1 MYKIISTIFLLLLIT
16 GCGGGSSEPAAGGGG
31 DPAPTVSGTAA
42 TGAALVGVVN
52 VYGSNGGSKLNV
64 VIDAVGNYSAD
75 VTGLTAPFFL
85 CAVPT
90 NNTLPSQYSW
100 ADGPGTTNITPMT
113 TLTLFYA
120 NGGQNPASLVNTWQA
135 NQANVSMNLP
145 DAQSAVNANFAG
157 IFSAIN
163 AALNINFTTYDFFST
178 GFNIGDIF
186 DQILDLLGIDLSSGT
201 PVIMVNGA
209 AFTFDPN
216 IDISGINI
224 GGSGGGSGGGT
235 GVGVAGVNPV
245 TPLTSS
251 VTLPN
256 GGLGEFTIESGFDGA
271 IEFVNQSFQLS
282 NGTPPIK
289 VVAVQRVQAAD
300 FSCSDGTNVNGA
312 LSSDFLTG
320 VVNLDAVLNSQNV
333 SCTSTFQSILPV
345 TISDGQSIDGLLE
358 NWGDDFDPANAAQ
371 SGLISTTCPSSVND
385 DLDIDPFT
393 TSCNGSFLTNYTVT
407 DDAGGTHKL
416 STKFTFSASSSGGG
430 GGGSTGLGSL
440 TISGVDTATIG
451 TSYAPTIQAG
461 SGSGTPFAVAWAGIN
476 IGQISI
482 AGTSSSELASITF
495 NTGLVIG
502 GQVVVYSYALN
513 CLSAGVD
520 CSNLQVNETNKQA
533 FFNNL
538 QMPLSGALN
547 NPAMAPVT
555 LNGTLN
561 WE

>member
-1 MYKIISTIFLLLLIT
+1 MKMYKIISTIFLLLLIT
-16 GCGGGSSEPAAGGGG
+16 GCGGGGGSEPAAGGG

-42 TGAALVGVVN
+42 TGIALDGVVN
-52 VYGSNGGSKLNV
+52 VYGSSGGSVLDV
-64 VIDAVGNYSAD
+64 PVDASGNYSAD
-75 VTGLTAPFFL
+75 VTGLEPPFFL

-120 NGGQNPASLVNTWQA
+120 NGDQDPASLVNTWQA
-135 NQANVSMNLP
+135 NQASVSMNLP
-145 DAQSAVNANFAG
+145 NAQSAVNANFIG

-178 GFNIGDIF
+178 GFNIGDVF

-201 PVIMVNGA
+201 PVITVNGA
-209 AFTFDPN
+209 AFTFAPN

-224 GGSGGGSGGGT
+224 GGSGGGSGS
-235 GVGVAGVNPV
+235 GVAGVNPV

-256 GGLGEFTIESGFDGA
+256 AGLGEFTIESGSDGD

-282 NGTPPIK
+282 NGTPPIN

-300 FSCSDGTNVNGA
+300 ISCSDGTNVNGA
-312 LSSDFLTG
+312 LSSDFSTG
-320 VVNLDAVLNSQNV
+320 VVNLDAAVNSQNV
-333 SCTSTFQSILPV
+333 SCTSNFQSILPV
-345 TISDGQSIDGLLE
+345 IISDGQSITDLLE

-371 SGLISTTCPSSVND
+371 SGLLNTTCPSSVND

-393 TSCNGSFLTNYTVT
+393 KSCNGSFLTNYTVT
-407 DDAGGTHKL
+407 DDEGGTHKL

-440 TISGVDTATIG
+440 TLSGVDTPAIG
-451 TSYAPTIQAG
+451 TSYTPTIQTG
-461 SGSGTPFAVAWAGIN
+461 SGMGTPFVVVWGGVS
-476 IGQISI
+476 IGQLTIG
-482 AGTSSSELASITF
+482 GTSSSELASITF
-495 NTGLVIG
+495 NDSQVIG
-502 GQVVVYSYALN
+502 GQVVVYSYGLI
-513 CLSAGVD
+513 CSLPSDD
-520 CSNLQVNETNKQA
+520 CGNLQVDEINRQA

-538 QMPLSGALN
+538 QMPLTGFLDNA
-547 NPAMAPVT
+547 AMGPVT
-555 LNGTLN
+555 LNGTLT